1 MKAAL
6 KKSRD
11 GEGAVRIGYVLLVAV
26 AVGLILLPLMGV
38 LAVTSYI
45 RLGAD
50 ASALKNSAIA
60 IAPAKARVVVN
71 VGWLTTGVV
80 RLVAGFFPLPPEA
93 HMALR
98 SVRAAEVGVYHL
110 DCPLRALDR
119 SQMLARTESAMRKRG
134 WERIVGVS
142 QDKDLVAVFLP
153 KKISSTRVKCCVL
166 VINDEDL
173 VVVAARGNVDEVL
186 RFASEKIDFKRQ
198 VPFPLLAGR

>member
-1 MKAAL
+1 MKTAL
-6 KKSRD
+6 NKSR
-11 GEGAVRIGYVLLVAV
+11 GGAAAIRIGYVLLAGVI
-26 AVGLILLPLMGV
+26 VGVILLPLVGV

-50 ASALKNSAIA
+50 ASALKNTVIA

-110 DCPLRALDR
+110 NCPLRALDR
-119 SQMLARTESAMRKRG
+119 SQVLARTESAMRKRG

-142 QDKDLVAVFLP
+142 QDKDLVAVFMP
-153 KKISSTRVKCCVL
+153 NRVSGSHLRCCVL
-166 VINDEDL
+166 VVSGEDL
-173 VVVAARGNVDEVL
+173 VVVGARGNVEGVL
-186 RFASEKIDFKRQ
+186 RLVREKIDFSRQ
-198 VPFPLLAGR
+198 CPCPFLAAR